1 MSPAADPEVL
11 AASHDIIILGMK
23 ADEIRRRIHG
33 TATTFVRVADV
44 PADAAAPVAIPPAAG
59 EVRITGVPSS
69 REAAVARV
77 RAVADAS
84 RGVAL
89 SAFSLADL
97 EALAAGDGVG
107 LRALLEELRA
117 AGLDLVA
124 EAPFDR
130 LRDARASIEEVNIAG
145 LTLAR

>member
-1 MSPAADPEVL
+1 MRPAVDPEVL
-11 AASHDIIILGMK
+11 AASNDIITIGMR

-44 PADAAAPVAIPPAAG
+44 PVDAAAPVAIPPAAG
-59 EVRITGVPSS
+59 EVRITGVPPS
-69 REAAVARV
+69 REGAVARV

-97 EALAAGDGVG
+97 EELAARDGIA
-107 LRALLEELRA
+107 LRPLLEEL
-117 AGLDLVA
+117 
-124 EAPFDR
+124 
-130 LRDARASIEEVNIAG
+130 
-145 LTLAR
+145 